1 MNPANQNM
9 YVPRDEALRILAARL
24 ASLTQDGNASAGQ
37 EREQTQI
44 IQFLNLLV
52 VEN

>member
-1 MNPANQNM
+1 
-9 YVPRDEALRILAARL
+9 LRVLAARL

-44 IQFLNLLV
+44 IRLLNLLV
-52 VEN
+52 EES